1 MDTTLIRLEAGFVSM
16 TQFSGLSASAGASAL
31 RHTWTRSRARSFTLR
46 MSPLVQLVPTST
58 RIASPRAASA
68 RVLNT
73 CRSLGSRPDSQGT
86 QLGVTLS
93 ADGREAGE
101 RLVLVGGLRLVQILA
116 LLDLGVVSPIVLLVA

>member
-1 MDTTLIRLEAGFVSM
+1 MDATLIRPDAGSVSM
-16 TQFSGLSASAGASAL
+16 TQFSGLSASAGASAA
-31 RHTWTRSRARSFTLR
+31 RHTWTRSRARSLMLR

-73 CRSLGSRPDSQGT
+73 YRSLVSRPDSQGT
-86 QLGVTLS
+86 QLGDTLS

-101 RLVLVGGLRLVQILA
+101 RRARGAGHRH
-116 LLDLGVVSPIVLLVA
+116 GPH